1 MNEAK
6 KLLSEM
12 AASGLPASRITFHQM
27 LNAEVNTGNQRR
39 IWKVVDEMTAAGHAP
54 DVVTCS
60 ILAKCLKDGAHPWNI
75 ERVINLVAELPG
87 PVDEVLLSSMVE
99 ACVRIRR
106 VDVLSKLLSQSENDE
121 K

>member
-12 AASGLPASRITFHQM
+12 AASGLQASRVTFHQM
-27 LNAEVNTGNQRR
+27 LNAEVNSGNQRG
-39 IWKVVDEMTAAGHAP
+39 IWKVVDEMVAAGHAP

-60 ILAKCLKDGAHPWNI
+60 ILAKCLKDGAHPWNV
-75 ERVINLVAELPG
+75 ERVMNLVSELPG
-87 PVDEVLLSSMVE
+87 PIDEVLLSSMVE